1 MRKIF
6 SNLYDEGEN
15 EDTISS
21 MSSKACPVES
31 SRSVFSSV
39 KSSLGW
45 LWKMRK
51 HTEGEQHL

>member
-1 MRKIF
+1 M
-6 SNLYDEGEN
+6 NYDEGEY
-15 EDTISS
+15 DVTISS